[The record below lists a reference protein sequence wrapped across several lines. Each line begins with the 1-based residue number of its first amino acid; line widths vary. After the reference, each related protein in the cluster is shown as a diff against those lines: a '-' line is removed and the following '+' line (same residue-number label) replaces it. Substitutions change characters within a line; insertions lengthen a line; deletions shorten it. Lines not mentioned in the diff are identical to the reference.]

1 MVTAVSATSVGCPP
15 VDTRSA
21 TRVRTAGSRTGRT
34 PIRASRTLSGHSLW
48 PRSDSRRGWTSPER
62 AKVQLADYMRLWIA
76 QRAGLRPRTVDIY
89 SWLLRRYIAP
99 RLGAV
104 PLGKLTTPMI
114 REWRAGLLADGVSDS
129 MGAKS
134 YRLLRA
140 VLTTAVEEDKII
152 PRNPCKIRGAGEEHA
167 PERPVLTVAQVFD
180 LADRVGRR
188 PVGNIRKLNSGG
200 YRLRFGRNGVMRTL
214 PENFRQRGD
223 AERALW
229 ADGRERS
236 RRLQL

>member
-1 MVTAVSATSVGCPP
+1 MANKDGHRRFGNIRKLPSGRYQIRYPGP
-15 VDTRSA
+15 DGRLQNGPDTYSRIADAQRALSLA
-21 TRVRTAGSRTGRT
+21 EVRLAAGE
-34 PIRASRTLSGHSLW
+34 
-48 PRSDSRRGWTSPER
+48 WTSPER
-62 AKVQLADYMRLWIA
+62 AKVQLADYTRLWIA

-129 MGAKS
+129 MAAKS

-200 YRLRFGRNGVMRTL
+200 YRLRFGA
-214 PENFRQRGD
+214 QRRD
-223 AERALW
+223 ADLA
-229 ADGRERS
+229 
-236 RRLQL
+236 